1 MNRLGTG
8 SGGDRL
14 AVSERFDDLGL
25 GLMTI
30 NCKVHFLFRELH
42 GLSRCIKSHVDIN

>member
-30 NCKVHFLFRELH
+30 ITHFFFRELH
-42 GLSRCIKSHVDIN
+42 GLSRCIKSHVYIN